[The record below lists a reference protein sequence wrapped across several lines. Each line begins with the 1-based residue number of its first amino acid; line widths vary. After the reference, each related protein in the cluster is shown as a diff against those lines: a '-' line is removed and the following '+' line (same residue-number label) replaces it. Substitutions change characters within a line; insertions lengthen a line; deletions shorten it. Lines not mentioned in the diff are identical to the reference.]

1 MLREA
6 TVGLRLFGGGV
17 TEHLDEHGRE
27 LVAAV
32 TDAHRE
38 YQQALNYFHHVAE
51 AELVDHAVLRL
62 AAAERRYTYLLR
74 QARAAGIRLPW
85 TEPTALQ

>member
-6 TVGLRLFGGGV
+6 TVGLRLFGGATDG
-17 TEHLDEHGRE
+17 LDEEGRE

-32 TDAHRE
+32 TDARRE
-38 YQQALNYFHHVAE
+38 YEQALNYFHHVAD

-62 AAAERRYTYLLR
+62 AAAERRYAYLLR
-74 QARAAGIRLPW
+74 QARLAGIRLPW
-85 TEPTALQ
+85 TEPPVLS

>member
-1 MLREA
+1 VHREA
-6 TVGLRLFGGGV
+6 TLALRLFGGPTDG
-17 TEHLDEHGRE
+17 LDEEGRE

-32 TDAHRE
+32 LDARRE
-38 YQQALNYFHHVAE
+38 YEQALNYFHHVAE

-74 QARAAGIRLPW
+74 QARRVGIRLPMSEV
-85 TEPTALQ
+85 TTAVP